1 LINLLAVGVFFIH
14 NRKLVITDFF
24 FPVSGSNSVS
34 VMHFP
39 DIGSFFKGRVKLVK
53 LLDIRVVTIGFLRPY
68 RLFSGIF
75 LCGTILKAAPN
86 KKSPHLPF
94 RVYGCFCST

>member
-1 LINLLAVGVFFIH
+1 
-14 NRKLVITDFF
+14 
-24 FPVSGSNSVS
+24 
-34 VMHFP
+34 MHFP

-86 KKSPHLPF
+86 KKKPPPSLQGLRMLLQYLKRHFIQLKYP
-94 RVYGCFCST
+94 VYALY